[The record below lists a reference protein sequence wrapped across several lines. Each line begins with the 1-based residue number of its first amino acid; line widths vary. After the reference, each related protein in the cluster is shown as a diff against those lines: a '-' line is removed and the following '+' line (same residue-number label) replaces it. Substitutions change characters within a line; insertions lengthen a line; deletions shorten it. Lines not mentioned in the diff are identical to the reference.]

1 MALSGRWR
9 GVFVLRPA
17 PRRCESGN
25 LRRRAAR
32 PDRHAGWVVDLGRRE
47 LSGCCSFAARLLR
60 SLPTFWGESL
70 STHNIGGV
78 LQVTGRYARG
88 RFESLDQIADW
99 SLFGD
104 RWGERRFFANP
115 QIDEGTIA
123 SLRLDVQLDTRD
135 HAPAPNRGWLINGLA
150 ERSGGFLEGDHTFKR
165 YLIDLRRYQPTG
177 RGARFDLRLLGA
189 TAKGELPAQYR

>member
-1 MALSGRWR
+1 M
-9 GVFVLRPA
+9 
-17 PRRCESGN
+17 
-25 LRRRAAR
+25 
-32 PDRHAGWVVDLGRRE
+32 
-47 LSGCCSFAARLLR
+47 
-60 SLPTFWGESL
+60 
-70 STHNIGGV
+70 
-78 LQVTGRYARG
+78 TGRYARD

-104 RWGERRFFANP
+104 RWDERRFFANP

-150 ERSGGFLEGDHTFKR
+150 ERSGGFLEGAHTFKR

-177 RGARFDLRLLGA
+177 RGARFDLRLRGA
-189 TAKGELPAQYR
+189 TAKGELPAQYRYQIGGLGSIRGYDDKASVVIAWPF